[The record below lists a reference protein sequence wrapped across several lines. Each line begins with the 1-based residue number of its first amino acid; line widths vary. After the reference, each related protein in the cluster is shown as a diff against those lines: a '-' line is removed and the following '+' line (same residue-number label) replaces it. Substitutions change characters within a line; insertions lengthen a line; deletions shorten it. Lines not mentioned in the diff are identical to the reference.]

1 MHSSMHFIL
10 GLDSTEKGDGRPMDA
25 QQFNKLWQQGVL
37 GMGLRLLLG
46 GPVSKWLLPKAR
58 YTQVCNSLHSFID
71 FAIEKEETKVHQSD
85 RKAKSMAEI
94 VSPQAKDRADGRS
107 QLMQTMLASQD
118 TTGVLTCNVIQIL
131 STHPDRWSKL
141 REEVLTAGPELMT
154 WDGLREN
161 KTIQNILSETLRI
174 RPVFPQTGRYAI
186 RDTIIP
192 SGGGPNHDEPLPVPK
207 GTFGI
212 SNAWGIHVNKDIYG
226 PDADEWRPERW
237 NTVKPTNKEF
247 VPFGIGPRACL
258 GKDKALAEAAYLLAR
273 LVQRFESLE
282 DKTGVW
288 KPEASFSM
296 KNKAGYKVAFK
307 V

>member
-1 MHSSMHFIL
+1 MHFIL

-161 KTIQNILSETLRI
+161 KTIQTFSPKPSVSALSSLKLDATPFVI
-174 RPVFPQTGRYAI
+174 RLYPLAVDLTTMNRSLSLKAHSASLMHGVFTSTRTSTVQMLMSGGQK
-186 RDTIIP
+186 DGIP
-192 SGGGPNHDEPLPVPK
+192 SSRRTRNSCPLESGP
-207 GTFGI
+207 G
-212 SNAWGIHVNKDIYG
+212 HVL
-226 PDADEWRPERW
+226 ERIKLW
-237 NTVKPTNKEF
+237 
-247 VPFGIGPRACL
+247 
-258 GKDKALAEAAYLLAR
+258 
-273 LVQRFESLE
+273 QRRR
-282 DKTGVW
+282 TC
-288 KPEASFSM
+288 
-296 KNKAGYKVAFK
+296 
-307 V
+307 